1 MIDLENKYIFVHPRR
16 TGGSAIEMSLNKNID
31 HIELAATKE
40 YHWYLST
47 YAEHYNLDDF
57 YIFCTIRNPYDTL
70 VSIYYNRKF
79 LFGPFVE
86 EGFSKHNMP
95 FSEFVESLYIKGWK
109 NTWGINADA
118 RIFPYIGE
126 YMDKVDY
133 LIRYEN
139 LQKDLNVVCNKL
151 GLSECKLVVGNRGFY
166 NHPELAYHAHRYKYQ
181 HYYDKKTKEIA
192 EKLLK
197 KDLEVFGYE
206 Y

>member
-16 TGGSAIEMSLNKNID
+16 TGGSAIERSLNNNID
-31 HIELAATKE
+31 HIELAETKE

-47 YAEHYNLDDF
+47 YDEHYNLDDF

-70 VSIYYNRKF
+70 VSIYYARKF
-79 LFGPFVE
+79 LFTE
-86 EGFSKHNMP
+86 ENFSKHDML

-109 NTWGINADA
+109 NTWGINADV
-118 RIFPYIGE
+118 RIFPYIGD

-139 LQKDLNVVCNKL
+139 MQGDLDVVCNKL
-151 GLSECKLVVGNRGFY
+151 GLPECKLVQGNRGFY
-166 NHPELAYHAHRYKYQ
+166 NHPELLEHYYRYKYQ